1 MVLEKI
7 SIFPIVEIFVIY
19 LVSLGVV
26 TELLLET
33 VCRDGNLMQTIM
45 GVITVLIVTMV
56 EEKVKKL
63 DFDSGEE
70 VASVAFVLVLG
81 IKDWEL
87 SSDSEID
94 G

>member
-81 IKDWEL
+81 IKD
-87 SSDSEID
+87 
-94 G
+94 